1 MLMASDTTPDAA
13 LDARALRRRGLTL
26 ALLTAAYFCSYMD
39 RNIIPIL
46 QESIRHDLRLTDT
59 ELGLIGT
66 GFAIFYATLGIPV
79 ARLADKGKRINII
92 AIALALWSVMTALGG
107 VAQNFVQLLLARSG
121 VGVGEAG
128 SAAPSHSMI
137 ADLYPPEK
145 RAGAM
150 AIYTLGIVFGA
161 AAGTIVG
168 GALGHAYGWRVAMV
182 SVGLPGLALAVV
194 IKLFVVE
201 PRRGL
206 SEPARSTGAAEPYQ
220 SLGVGIASIWRDP
233 AARHLIVGVTLISM
247 IGYAHGQFGPSYLQR
262 SLHLTKPQIYG
273 IVAPVAA
280 LIATVSGLT
289 GGYIANRLARTRGM
303 HAQAW
308 MVAIANGIGFF
319 PYFILYLAGSVSV
332 AVGGYWVAL
341 VLVSTYLAPTFAMLQ
356 SRAPLRLRALWAA
369 ITLLCINL
377 IGLGVGPPLIG
388 LISDALR
395 PAFGEESLRYA
406 MIAMTCLGP
415 WPIYHYWR
423 AGVLLKRERDAVAG
437 AAILRPA

>member
-1 MLMASDTTPDAA
+1 MLTTPGA
-13 LDARALRRRGLTL
+13 LDLPPVSDPAGDRALRRRGLTL
-26 ALLTAAYFCSYMD
+26 ALLTAAYFFSYMD
-39 RNIIPIL
+39 RSIIPIL

-59 ELGLIGT
+59 QLGLIGT
-66 GFAIFYATLGIPV
+66 GFAVFYATLGIPV
-79 ARLADKGKRINII
+79 ARRADRGRRVDII

-107 VAQNFVQLLLARSG
+107 LAQNFVQLLLARSG

-150 AIYTLGIVFGA
+150 SIYTLGIVFGA
-161 AAGTIVG
+161 AAGTIIG
-168 GALGHAYGWRVAMV
+168 GALGHAYGWRVAMIA
-182 SVGLPGLALAVV
+182 VGLPGVLLAVV

-206 SEPARSTGAAEPYQ
+206 SDPVQAGAPEAYP
-220 SLGVGIASIWRDP
+220 SLIAGIASMWRDP
-233 AARHLIVGVTLISM
+233 AVRHLIAGVTLISM

-308 MVAIANGIGFF
+308 MIAIANGVGFF
-319 PYFILYLAGSVSV
+319 PYFVLYLAGSVTV
-332 AVGGYWVAL
+332 AVGGYWIAL
-341 VLVSTYLAPTFAMLQ
+341 LLVSTYLAPTFAMLQ

-377 IGLGVGPPLIG
+377 IGLGIGPPLIG
-388 LISDALR
+388 IISDALH
-395 PAFGEESLRYA
+395 PAVGEESLRYA
-406 MIAMTCLGP
+406 MIAMTCIGP
-415 WPIYHYWR
+415 WPIFHYWR
-423 AGVLLKRERDAVAG
+423 AGVLMRRGDAVLPLG
-437 AAILRPA
+437 A